1 MVTYCWIAFEQLDKG
16 DKAGFT
22 QMMDEMPATA
32 RWQLENGYFEDVQK
46 VCSYRVDCEQSRRP
60 VNGLNVE
67 WSWEH
72 RRCLRQ
78 SPDGRGLAYW
88 ASGGDAIAYGPCCL
102 ANCPFGRNIP
112 VEVRE
117 VR

>member
-16 DKAGFT
+16 DERGF
-22 QMMDEMPATA
+22 QKMMDEMPTGA

-46 VCSYRVDCEQSRRP
+46 VCMHRVNMEPVRRP

-67 WSWEH
+67 WGFELK
-72 RRCLRQ
+72 RCLRQ

-102 ANCPFGRNIP
+102 VNCPIGKAQAT
-112 VEVRE
+112 EAAE
-117 VR
+117 